1 MWFKSDIIEA
11 EQNQRPRKIAFIS
24 VILVLILSV
33 SGIMFLIN
41 NKSEASKKSAEAA
54 IEQAA
59 ENDKES
65 NKDKHSSS
73 LQLQYQTNENSSS
86 EEEEDS
92 LSKEEENTRI
102 ALAEINRVI
111 FNKGNTSVNSDGEQ
125 AQGDDINQSPESQG
139 NQSNSGSG
147 SDVNNGSSDSN
158 NGSSNGNNN
167 GNQENQDMVDIPDI
181 EAKINSMLQKVKVYV
196 DWSLVPSEKN
206 VYSEPL
212 KLMLQRL
219 KEGQPQTS
227 FLGIMTNG
235 EMYQIYLNDMYG
247 VVMSNIDKEQF
258 EIVTPYPEDAKSNLL
273 YNIVLRD
280 IYLKD
285 DIKISSLELGNTK
298 EFEFG
303 DQKIKSFVKCYTNYG
318 NIYLDINLNILD
330 IEVV

>member
-1 MWFKSDIIEA
+1 MWFRSDIIEA

-54 IEQAA
+54 IEQAT
-59 ENDKES
+59 ES
-65 NKDKHSSS
+65 SKKNNKGKQSSS
-73 LQLQYQTNENSSS
+73 AQLQYQANDNNSSS
-86 EEEEDS
+86 EEES
-92 LSKEEENTRI
+92 KLSKEEENTRA
-102 ALAEINRVI
+102 ALAEINRVV
-111 FNKGNTSVNSDGEQ
+111 FNKGNASVNNGGGQ
-125 AQGDDINQSPESQG
+125 TQGADSNQPPESQG
-139 NQSNSGSG
+139 NQDDSSSG
-147 SDVNNGSSDSN
+147 SDTD
-158 NGSSNGNNN
+158 NGSSNDN
-167 GNQENQDMVDIPDI
+167 GNSNQDMIGIPDI
-181 EAKINSMLQKVKVYV
+181 EAKINSMLQKIKTYV

-285 DIKISSLELGNTK
+285 DIKISSLELDNTK

-303 DQKIKSFVKCYTNYG
+303 GQKIKSFVKGYTNYG
-318 NIYLDINLNILD
+318 TIYLDIQLNILD
-330 IEVV
+330 IEGA

>member
-11 EQNQRPRKIAFIS
+11 EQNQRPRKIVFIS
-24 VILVLILSV
+24 VVLVLILSV

-59 ENDKES
+59 ENGKES
-65 NKDKHSSS
+65 NKNKHSSS

-86 EEEEDS
+86 EEEENN

-111 FNKGNTSVNSDGEQ
+111 FNKGNTSVNSGGEQ
-125 AQGDDINQSPESQG
+125 TQGDDINQSPESQG
-139 NQSNSGSG
+139 NQSDSSSGSG
-147 SDVNNGSSDSN
+147 VNNGSSNS
-158 NGSSNGNNN
+158 NNN
-167 GNQENQDMVDIPDI
+167 GNQENQDMVGIPDI

-227 FLGIMTNG
+227 FLGVMTNG

-285 DIKISSLELGNTK
+285 DIKISSLELDNTK

-303 DQKIKSFVKCYTNYG
+303 DQKIKSFVKCYANYG
-318 NIYLDINLNILD
+318 NIYLDINLNVLD
-330 IEVV
+330 IEVF

>member
-24 VILVLILSV
+24 VVLVLILSV
-33 SGIMFLIN
+33 SGIMLLIN
-41 NKSEASKKSAEAA
+41 NKPEASKKSAEAA

-59 ENDKES
+59 ENGKES

-73 LQLQYQTNENSSS
+73 LQLQYQNNENSSS
-86 EEEEDS
+86 EEEEEEEDS

-125 AQGDDINQSPESQG
+125 AQGDDINQFPESQG

-147 SDVNNGSSDSN
+147 SDVNNGSS
-158 NGSSNGNNN
+158 NGNNN
-167 GNQENQDMVDIPDI
+167 GNQENQDMIGIPDI
-181 EAKINSMLQKVKVYV
+181 EAKINSMLQKVKAYV

-285 DIKISSLELGNTK
+285 DIKISSLELDNTK

>member
-11 EQNQRPRKIAFIS
+11 EQNQRPRKIVFIS
-24 VILVLILSV
+24 VVLVLILSV
-33 SGIMFLIN
+33 SGIMLLIN

-59 ENDKES
+59 ENGKES

-86 EEEEDS
+86 EEEEENN

-111 FNKGNTSVNSDGEQ
+111 FNNGNTSVNSGGEQ
-125 AQGDDINQSPESQG
+125 TQRDDINQSPESQG
-139 NQSNSGSG
+139 NQSDSSSGSG
-147 SDVNNGSSDSN
+147 VN

-167 GNQENQDMVDIPDI
+167 GNQENQDMVGIPDI

-285 DIKISSLELGNTK
+285 DIKISSLELDNTK

>member
-65 NKDKHSSS
+65 NKNKHSSS
-73 LQLQYQTNENSSS
+73 LQLQYQTNGNNSS
-86 EEEEDS
+86 E
-92 LSKEEENTRI
+92 EEENTRI

-111 FNKGNTSVNSDGEQ
+111 FNKGNTSVNSGGEQ
-125 AQGDDINQSPESQG
+125 TQGDDINRSPESQG
-139 NQSNSGSG
+139 NQSDSGSG
-147 SDVNNGSSDSN
+147 SDVNNGSSD
-158 NGSSNGNNN
+158 GNNN
-167 GNQENQDMVDIPDI
+167 DNQENQDMVGIPDI
-181 EAKINSMLQKVKVYV
+181 EAKINSMLQNIKVYV

-247 VVMSNIDKEQF
+247 VVMSDIDKEQF

-285 DIKISSLELGNTK
+285 DIKISSLELDNTK

>member
-1 MWFKSDIIEA
+1 MI
-11 EQNQRPRKIAFIS
+11 
-24 VILVLILSV
+24 
-33 SGIMFLIN
+33 G
-41 NKSEASKKSAEAA
+41 
-54 IEQAA
+54 
-59 ENDKES
+59 
-65 NKDKHSSS
+65 
-73 LQLQYQTNENSSS
+73 
-86 EEEEDS
+86 
-92 LSKEEENTRI
+92 
-102 ALAEINRVI
+102 
-111 FNKGNTSVNSDGEQ
+111 
-125 AQGDDINQSPESQG
+125 
-139 NQSNSGSG
+139 
-147 SDVNNGSSDSN
+147 
-158 NGSSNGNNN
+158 
-167 GNQENQDMVDIPDI
+167 IPDI
-181 EAKINSMLQKVKVYV
+181 EAKINSMLQNIKVYV

-285 DIKISSLELGNTK
+285 DIKISSLELDNTK

>member
-24 VILVLILSV
+24 VTLVLILSV

-59 ENDKES
+59 ENGKDS

-86 EEEEDS
+86 EEEENN

-111 FNKGNTSVNSDGEQ
+111 FNKGNTSVNSGGEQ
-125 AQGDDINQSPESQG
+125 TQGDDINQSPESQG
-139 NQSNSGSG
+139 NQSDSGSG
-147 SDVNNGSSDSN
+147 SDVN

-167 GNQENQDMVDIPDI
+167 GNQENQDMVGIPYI

-285 DIKISSLELGNTK
+285 DIKISSLELDNTK

>member
-125 AQGDDINQSPESQG
+125 AQGDVINQSPESQG
-139 NQSNSGSG
+139 NQSNGGSD
-147 SDVNNGSSDSN
+147 SDVNNGSSD
-158 NGSSNGNNN
+158 GNNN
-167 GNQENQDMVDIPDI
+167 DNQENQDMVGIPDI
-181 EAKINSMLQKVKVYV
+181 EAKINNMLQKVKVYV

-273 YNIVLRD
+273 YNIVLMD

-285 DIKISSLELGNTK
+285 DIKISSLELDNTK

-303 DQKIKSFVKCYTNYG
+303 GQKIKSFVKGYTNYG
-318 NIYLDINLNILD
+318 TIYLDIQLNILD
-330 IEVV
+330 IEGA

>member
-86 EEEEDS
+86 EEEDS

-147 SDVNNGSSDSN
+147 SDVNNGSSD
-158 NGSSNGNNN
+158 GNNN
-167 GNQENQDMVDIPDI
+167 GNQENQDMVGIPDI

-227 FLGIMTNG
+227 FLGVMTNG

-285 DIKISSLELGNTK
+285 DIKISSLELDNTK

-330 IEVV
+330 IEAV

>member
-11 EQNQRPRKIAFIS
+11 GQNQRPRKIAFIS
-24 VILVLILSV
+24 VVLVLILSV
-33 SGIMFLIN
+33 SGIILLIN
-41 NKSEASKKSAEAA
+41 NKSEASKKNTEAA
-54 IEQAA
+54 IEQAT
-59 ENDKES
+59 ES
-65 NKDKHSSS
+65 SKKNNKDKQSSS
-73 LQLQYQTNENSSS
+73 AQLQYQANDNNSSS
-86 EEEEDS
+86 EEES
-92 LSKEEENTRI
+92 KLSKEEENTRA
-102 ALAEINRVI
+102 ALAEINRVV
-111 FNKGNTSVNSDGEQ
+111 FNKGNASVNNGGGQ
-125 AQGDDINQSPESQG
+125 TQGADSNQPPESQG
-139 NQSNSGSG
+139 NYDDSSSG
-147 SDVNNGSSDSN
+147 SDTD
-158 NGSSNGNNN
+158 NGSSNDNGNS
-167 GNQENQDMVDIPDI
+167 NQENQDMIGIPDI
-181 EAKINSMLQKVKVYV
+181 EAKINSMLQKIKAYV

-285 DIKISSLELGNTK
+285 DIKISSLELDNTK

>member
-86 EEEEDS
+86 EEEENN

-102 ALAEINRVI
+102 ALAEINRVL
-111 FNKGNTSVNSDGEQ
+111 FNKGNTSVNSGGEQ
-125 AQGDDINQSPESQG
+125 TQGDDINQSPKSQG
-139 NQSNSGSG
+139 NQNDSGSG
-147 SDVNNGSSDSN
+147 SDVNNGSSDPN

-167 GNQENQDMVDIPDI
+167 GNQENQDMIGIPDI

-206 VYSEPL
+206 VYSKPL

-280 IYLKD
+280 IYLND
-285 DIKISSLELGNTK
+285 DIKISSLELDNTK

-303 DQKIKSFVKCYTNYG
+303 GQKIKSFVKGYTNYG
-318 NIYLDINLNILD
+318 TIYLGIQLNILD
-330 IEVV
+330 IEGA

>member
-11 EQNQRPRKIAFIS
+11 EQNQRPRKIVFIS

-59 ENDKES
+59 ESSKKS
-65 NKDKHSSS
+65 SKDKQSSS
-73 LQLQYQTNENSSS
+73 LQLQYQTNDNNGSS
-86 EEEEDS
+86 EEES
-92 LSKEEENTRI
+92 KLSKEEENTRA
-102 ALAEINRVI
+102 ALAEINRVV
-111 FNKGNTSVNSDGEQ
+111 FNKGNASVNSGGGQ
-125 AQGDDINQSPESQG
+125 TQGDDINQSPESQG

-167 GNQENQDMVDIPDI
+167 GNQENQDMVGIPDI

-280 IYLKD
+280 IYLNN
-285 DIKISSLELGNTK
+285 DIKIQSLELDNTK

-303 DQKIKSFVKCYTNYG
+303 GQKIKSFVKCYTNYG